1 MYGVFAGI
9 QGMAP
14 SNKQQ
19 GFGAGCLTDP
29 VSCNLYTTHLRW
41 YNAWIAVILLGRCHT
56 GMYGCLVTNK
66 TNQILHFVE
75 LWVDLIR

>member
-41 YNAWIAVILLGRCHT
+41 YNAWIAVILLGRCYT
-56 GMYGCLVTNK
+56 GYVWLSCNEQNK
-66 TNQILHFVE
+66 SSITVC
-75 LWVDLIR
+75 